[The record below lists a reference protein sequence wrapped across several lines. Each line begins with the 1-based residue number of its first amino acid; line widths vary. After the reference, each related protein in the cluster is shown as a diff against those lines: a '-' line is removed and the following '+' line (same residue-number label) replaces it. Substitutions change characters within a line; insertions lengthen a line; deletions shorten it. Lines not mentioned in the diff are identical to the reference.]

1 MGGGGEDGD
10 VKASLLDSNF
20 SSASA
25 ASCTESK
32 GTSLVPAMKNGNVW
46 TALAHIITGVIGSGV
61 LSLAWS
67 MSRLGWIAGPLTM
80 LCFASVT
87 FISASLLRNCY
98 NSPDPEFGPNTNASF
113 LDAVQ
118 RILGKMNGRI
128 CGVVVVINF
137 IKVGIVYTITAAI
150 SIRAILKSNCYHN
163 QGHEASCDYKTSTY
177 MLLFGVIQI
186 LVSQIPEFR
195 NMKWLSAVAAIMS
208 FTYSLIGSGLG
219 LAKIIENGE
228 VKGSIGGVPTSTA
241 AEKIWLVSQALG
253 DIAFAFPFS
262 LYFLEIQDTLKSPPS
277 EKATMKK
284 ASISAVCITT
294 FFYLCCG
301 GFGYAA
307 FGNSTPGNLL
317 TGFGFYEPYWL
328 IDFANACI
336 VLHLVGGYQIFSQT
350 LFGTV
355 ERRLARQ
362 FPGSGIV
369 HDNYSFK
376 LPAMPALRLNVLRIC
391 FRTTY
396 VICITAI
403 AMIFPYFNEVVG
415 VAGAI
420 NFWPIVVYFPVEM
433 YIMQKNIESW
443 TPKAVILRTYSIMCL
458 VVIVFA
464 FIGSVKA
471 LISARFR

>member
-1 MGGGGEDGD
+1 MEHRRYRGFGLSYRIMGGGGEDGD

-195 NMKWLSAVAAIMS
+195 NMKWLSAVA
-208 FTYSLIGSGLG
+208 
-219 LAKIIENGE
+219 
-228 VKGSIGGVPTSTA
+228 VKLKNVP
-241 AEKIWLVSQALG
+241 
-253 DIAFAFPFS
+253 IANEFPDVFPEE
-262 LYFLEIQDTLKSPPS
+262 LETLPP
-277 EKATMKK
+277 
-284 ASISAVCITT
+284 
-294 FFYLCCG
+294 
-301 GFGYAA
+301 
-307 FGNSTPGNLL
+307 
-317 TGFGFYEPYWL
+317 
-328 IDFANACI
+328 
-336 VLHLVGGYQIFSQT
+336 
-350 LFGTV
+350 
-355 ERRLARQ
+355 ER
-362 FPGSGIV
+362 
-369 HDNYSFK
+369 K
-376 LPAMPALRLNVLRIC
+376 
-391 FRTTY
+391 
-396 VICITAI
+396 
-403 AMIFPYFNEVVG
+403 
-415 VAGAI
+415 
-420 NFWPIVVYFPVEM
+420 
-433 YIMQKNIESW
+433 
-443 TPKAVILRTYSIMCL
+443 
-458 VVIVFA
+458 IVFKIDVA
-464 FIGSVKA
+464 PGTA
-471 LISARFR
+471 PISKTPYKMAPAELK